1 MLMNTAMAMYGG
13 TVERRAVEYV
23 SAHKWGARIT
33 ARLAVA
39 AFFAAALPATA
50 AETSTWQGGASGIWG
65 AGYESNWNVYP
76 DSTRYAQFAA
86 PANEPITVEV
96 VGSVDAY
103 GIQNSSSRTAGLNFT
118 GSGTINNYR
127 GTLFSASSAPSLTDW
142 NVDVASWY
150 GGYNANIEG
159 TNIFRKGWS
168 STNEYVNTKAN
179 ARVVLCES
187 ARMSAL
193 HVKIAADSSFEMKDT
208 STATFAKDLRV
219 EPGATFSIADG
230 AVLTLRS
237 LFLPFSPE
245 EGVSDEWIMDGG
257 EIRAVVPSSHQ
268 SMVYMPYTNATKT
281 VSGRGTIFMTRFD
294 CKDASNLVFRLNG
307 PDMYVYDGY
316 ISSSNVGYLRTR
328 FEIGGG
334 STLGVWGND
343 CTFERWTNR
352 VVGAATIDTT
362 DYADKTTPRTVTL
375 SKLFDCS
382 GELTAKGLGTLKLS
396 GGILE
401 YPNLSLVGKDSAT
414 ISFTSAYALEN
425 ITLHDSSKLTLS
437 DYIGHKTQESYRN
450 AKSLAMDGNSSLDVG
465 RYVILTGDATL
476 SGNASAVI
484 CNKHPDSGA
493 IFTCANLSLSDNAS
507 LSVTGTISATS
518 LAMSG
523 SAHVAFTAGTSFAA
537 GAAFGAGDWTMEI
550 TIPSGYEAGIRPVVI
565 GAEFEGDFAEHVTLL
580 GETTGWSARTLNGSL
595 VLYKDAPASGIE
607 WVGDSPTSDNWS
619 DSANWNEG
627 NVPTADDI
635 VAFGGL
641 DRLSP
646 YNDSLGTVSGIV
658 FRASAGPFVLSGSDD
673 LALTATSGGR
683 GSTTANNASIVS
695 HSAFDQTIE
704 SFVNFGGVHAGVIS
718 DGGGAL
724 RLTGGFNAS
733 DNWKYFVLGGDVRIG
748 GTCSIGIF
756 SFKTST
762 AGKPTCLTL
771 LPGCKF
777 TIRNQYFR
785 GLVESDNYLGRF
797 VVEEGA
803 ELIVK
808 DGDCVFWY
816 GGLENVIDGTLSV
829 KGDQDNGR
837 LVGGPT
843 EQYYVGKG
851 AIYADSARSGRT
863 AAAANHYIDIGGSL
877 KLYMNGNWYTA
888 TYLDGGSEGVVQ
900 NPNYPTRFRMTDGT
914 TLGATKD
921 WTYGPRDNAYDKID
935 NAITPADRMSIMTGT
950 VTVNT
955 QSPKDGSAHTITFV
969 DPLDASAATVVKTG
983 AGTLAFNEPAGYQSQ
998 ISNLTV
1004 NAGCVSFASAPTLS
1018 GTLTIPSNASEFQVD
1033 GLAETSAWT
1042 LLATATDIVGPDGEA
1057 KWSASKGMRRYKI
1070 VAEGAVKK
1078 LYGAKDSGLSII
1090 IR

>member
-13 TVERRAVEYV
+13 TVERRAAEYI

-39 AFFAAALPATA
+39 AFFAAAALSATA

-76 DSTRYAQFAA
+76 DSTRYAQFSN
-86 PANEPITVEV
+86 PLNETISVQVVGDVETYGV
-96 VGSVDAY
+96 VGS
-103 GIQNSSSRTAGLNFT
+103 SRRTAGINFT
-118 GSGTINNYR
+118 GTGTISNHR
-127 GTLFSASSAPSLTDW
+127 GTVFSIEGGPSLTDW
-142 NVDVASWY
+142 NVDLVNIRPSNDTSLY
-150 GGYNANIEG
+150 IEG
-159 TNIFRKGWS
+159 TNVFHRLLDC
-168 STNEYVNTKAN
+168 STAYNFNTKAN
-179 ARVVLCES
+179 AKMTLCDS
-187 ARMSAL
+187 ARLTAQHM
-193 HVKIAADSSFEMKDT
+193 KIVAGSSFECTDSSVASLT
-208 STATFAKDLRV
+208 KDLLV
-219 EPGATFSIADG
+219 EPGAQLKVVDNT
-230 AVLTLRS
+230 VLTLRK
-237 LFLPFSPE
+237 LTLPFSPE
-245 EGVSDEWIMDGG
+245 DGVSDEWTMDGG
-257 EIRAVVPSSHQ
+257 VIRAMDNSSNCCLDF
-268 SMVYMPYTNATKT
+268 PYVNATKT
-281 VSGRGTIFMTRFD
+281 LSGSGTFRLYYFNFNN
-294 CKDASNLVFRLNG
+294 ASNLVLRLNG
-307 PDMYVYDGY
+307 PDMYVYNPHFSGSATKN
-316 ISSSNVGYLRTR
+316 ILLETS
-328 FEIGGG
+328 GG
-334 STLGVWGND
+334 STLGAWGAD
-343 CTFERWTNR
+343 VQMHYWTNR
-352 VVGAATIDTT
+352 IAGAVTVDTS
-362 DYADKTTPRTVTL
+362 DYDDRTVARSVTL
-375 SKLFDCS
+375 GKYLNCN
-382 GELTAKGLGTLKLS
+382 GMLTVKGVGTCIL
-396 GGILE
+396 GGIE
-401 YPNLSLVGKDSAT
+401 QPNLGLTGKESST
-414 ISFTSAYALEN
+414 TTVSSAYALGDIVLN
-425 ITLHDSSKLTLS
+425 DSSKLKV
-437 DYIGHKTQESYRN
+437 DGYMGHKGESARVI
-450 AKSLAMDGNSSLDVG
+450 KSLTMDGNSSLDVG
-465 RYVILTGDATL
+465 RYAILTGDATL

-484 CNKHPDSGA
+484 RHSSSGDA
-493 IFTCANLSLSDNAS
+493 NPIFTCANLSLSDNAS
-507 LSVTGTISATS
+507 LSVTGAIAAAS

-523 SAHVAFTAGTSFAA
+523 SAHLAFTAGTSFAA
-537 GAAFGAGDWTMEI
+537 GAAFGVGDWTMEI
-550 TIPSGYEAGIRPVVI
+550 TIPSGYEAGIRPVVT
-565 GAEFEGDFAEHVTLL
+565 GAEFDGDFAAHVTLA
-580 GETTGWSARTLNGSL
+580 GETEGWSARTINGNL

-607 WVGDSPTSDNWS
+607 WIGDSPTSDNWS

-627 NVPTADDI
+627 NRPTADDI

-641 DRLSP
+641 DRPTP
-646 YNDSLGTVSGIV
+646 YNDWAGTVSGLV
-658 FRASAGPFVLSGSDD
+658 FRASAGPFVLGGADTLS
-673 LALTATSGGR
+673 LTADCSSR
-683 GSTTANNASIVS
+683 GSASLANAAIAS
-695 HSAFDQTIE
+695 HSAFDQTIAAP
-704 SFVNFGGVHAGVIS
+704 VDFGKHHAYLVS

-724 RLTGGFNAS
+724 KLTGGLTAGH
-733 DNWKYFVLGGDVRIG
+733 DWHYLVVGGDVQVG

-762 AGKPTCLTL
+762 TGKPTSLTL

-777 TIRNQYFR
+777 TVRRQGFH
-785 GLVESDNYLGRF
+785 GLVENTSYVGRI

-816 GGLENVIDGTLSV
+816 GGLENVIDGTLSI

-863 AAAANHYIDIGGSL
+863 AAATNHYINIGGTL

-888 TYLDGGSEGVVQ
+888 TYRNDGSSEGTTQ
-900 NPNYPTRFRMTDGT
+900 DPNYPTRFRMRDGT
-914 TLGATKD
+914 TLGATTD
-921 WTYGPRDNAYDKID
+921 WTYGPRDNAYDVIA
-935 NAITPADRMSIMTGT
+935 NTLTPADRMSIMTGT

-955 QSPKDGSAHTITFV
+955 QSPKDDSAHTITFV

-1057 KWSASKGMRRYKI
+1057 KWRASKGMRRYKI